1 MKNNMDDLLIQFYE
15 TVPHRFIPGTVQAR
29 ITARIAARNKNKELE
44 QEIIRLKWQ
53 LNAAQTELSRI
64 KE

>member
-1 MKNNMDDLLIQFYE
+1 MKNSINDLLIRFYE
-15 TVPHRFIPGTVQAR
+15 TVPHRLILGAVQAR
-29 ITARIAARNKNKELE
+29 ITARIAARNKELE

-53 LNAAQTELSRI
+53 LNATQTELSHI